1 MTVKHQFLPQVNFRN
16 SSRHA
21 WLLALGLALLPSLT
35 GFAWAENFNLESVDF
50 SNNDAGLRIVL
61 HTGSIVPVQK
71 VLISDSK
78 LVLDIDQVN
87 AGETVRTNFSGAG
100 NVSHVIVQPLN
111 EHKVRMIIR
120 GEGLSAP
127 SIAFYG
133 SGATDNGSLN
143 AEESARLAAETSL
156 ALHRQQESGLQ
167 PAVNKQST
175 SQLGASESAAV
186 DHPSYR
192 EDAPIGF
199 GGFVDD
205 KTTAQ
210 NHARGIKP
218 SETGP
223 LALRHSMNPSS
234 NEANEVMG
242 QLGRWGNYIPYG
254 LLALVLLGAGVFVRH
269 RLTQLAPSGMEYETV
284 NEEFKPSKRTS
295 FRELADAYRN
305 KHDEKRLE
313 QPLSRKTAVDDMI
326 GLRGL
331 DQVLEKEEKI
341 QPVRQQSVPLI
352 DEPIAPN
359 ALEQILAAMQAA
371 NKPKKP
377 MGVPAPKKQAV
388 NQYQQAQSAKP
399 KSGKNRQTSDE
410 LMLQEM
416 KRAQTAQQELQ
427 QQIRQSAA
435 QSNAVAN
442 NSGPAPVNRAAAAK
456 KAIKTPNFQ
465 TIPSGKPVSGK
476 MADRLEQIAK
486 PAIPGKSSQQLS
498 QQSKAAQVPKKNGSS
513 PSHAPLSG
521 NPEVLNFL
529 RNVADLMEKDGKG
542 EIAKSIHKN
551 LSSKNLNGLTK

>member
-1 MTVKHQFLPQVNFRN
+1 
-16 SSRHA
+16 
-21 WLLALGLALLPSLT
+21 
-35 GFAWAENFNLESVDF
+35 
-50 SNNDAGLRIVL
+50 
-61 HTGSIVPVQK
+61 
-71 VLISDSK
+71 
-78 LVLDIDQVN
+78 
-87 AGETVRTNFSGAG
+87 
-100 NVSHVIVQPLN
+100 
-111 EHKVRMIIR
+111 
-120 GEGLSAP
+120 
-127 SIAFYG
+127 
-133 SGATDNGSLN
+133 
-143 AEESARLAAETSL
+143 
-156 ALHRQQESGLQ
+156 
-167 PAVNKQST
+167 
-175 SQLGASESAAV
+175 
-186 DHPSYR
+186 
-192 EDAPIGF
+192 
-199 GGFVDD
+199 
-205 KTTAQ
+205 
-210 NHARGIKP
+210 
-218 SETGP
+218 
-223 LALRHSMNPSS
+223 MNPSS

-284 NEEFKPSKRTS
+284 GEEFKPSKRTS

-341 QPVRQQSVPLI
+341 QSVRQQSVPLI

-388 NQYQQAQSAKP
+388 NQYQQAQGAKP
-399 KSGKNRQTSDE
+399 KGGKNRQTNDE

-442 NSGPAPVNRAAAAK
+442 NPGHTPVNRAAAAK

-476 MADRLEQIAK
+476 MAERPEQIAK
-486 PAIPGKSSQQLS
+486 PAMSGKPAQQFSQQAS
-498 QQSKAAQVPKKNGSS
+498 QQARTAQVPKKNGSS
-513 PSHAPLSG
+513 PSQAPLSG

-551 LSSKNLNGLTK
+551 LSSKNLNGLTR